1 MNRSN
6 AGGWRDNESFSHSR
20 NFQFLQIFS
29 LAHADLHKQ
38 LETNIAIIAIEN
50 SHRNSGFTH

>member
-29 LAHADLHKQ
+29 LAHADLHEQ
-38 LETNIAIIAIEN
+38 LEANSLLLKIVIEIVDLPMMP
-50 SHRNSGFTH
+50 